1 VERLFG
7 QETEYA
13 TIGIDAGGKPA
24 DQEMLVRCLMDLAAK
39 HLPHLQGGGGLDIY
53 LQNGARLYVD
63 CGLHVEMATPECAN
77 PWDVVRYVWAGE
89 EILIDLAGR
98 LTGRNG
104 IAEVILL
111 KSNVDYSGTGSTWG
125 CHESYGHRGAPDAVR
140 DQILPHLVSRIIYT
154 GSGGFNSLSWGLEFT
169 LSPRVP
175 HLSKVLSSDSTHDR
189 GILHTKHEPLSNDHW
204 CRLHLLCGES
214 LCSET
219 AIWLKFGTTA
229 LVVAMAEA
237 GLRPARN
244 VTLAQPVKAL
254 WAIASDPTCTAQV
267 VLSGGTRATAIE
279 VQRQLLALT
288 EAHVGDAFMPAWADR
303 VCHIW
308 RAILDRLERG
318 PDAVAATLDWAI
330 RHTLYTERLRQ
341 NGLSWETV
349 GHWNRVLEALHGSLQ
364 ASPLRDKMVT
374 VECLLGP
381 SSPVAAEVERTTPF
395 LRQHGLSWDG
405 LRPFVNLRKELLEI
419 DQRFARLGD
428 ASVFAALDREPDA
441 LAHHVPGVDN
451 IRHAMTNPPAI
462 GRARLRGKAVQ
473 RLSGNGNRYVCDW
486 QGIWDRKAGRRLDL
500 SDPLASKQRWQK
512 VPHHEMDPDGF
523 PLGLHEMIERMRA
536 RRSVFRDDG
545 GGFRAGDQ
553 VILGRHQP
561 VCGSDNWN
569 PDMEPYVGRTATI
582 VDICGHDLSGCM
594 TVHVDI
600 DHGRRVWRTRN
611 LTRPAPQ
618 QAPGEASR
626 A

>member
-1 VERLFG
+1 MERLFG

-24 DQEMLVRCLMDLAAK
+24 DQEMLVHGLMDLAAK
-39 HLPHLQGGGGLDIY
+39 HLPHLRGGGGLDIY
-53 LQNGARLYVD
+53 LQNGARLYID
-63 CGLHVEMATPECAN
+63 CGLHVEVATPECAN

-98 LTGRNG
+98 LIGRNG
-104 IAEVILL
+104 IAEVMFL

-125 CHESYGHRGAPDAVR
+125 CHESYGHRGDPAAVR
-140 DQILPHLVSRIIYT
+140 DQVLPHLVSRIIYT
-154 GSGGFNSLSWGLEFT
+154 GSGGFDSLAPGLEFT

-175 HLSKVLSSDSTHDR
+175 HLSKTLSGESMRER
-189 GILHTKHEPLSNDHW
+189 GILHTKDESLSNSQW
-204 CRLHLLCGES
+204 RRLHLLCGES

-237 GLRPARN
+237 GLQPARN
-244 VTLAQPVKAL
+244 VTLAQPLKAL
-254 WAIASDPTCTAQV
+254 RTIASDPTCTAQV
-267 VLSGGTRATAIE
+267 ALSGTVRATAIE
-279 VQRQLLALT
+279 VQRQLLSLA
-288 EAHVGDAFMPAWADR
+288 ESHIGEDSMPPWADH
-303 VCHIW
+303 VCRIW
-308 RAILDRLERG
+308 RAILNRLEHG
-318 PDAVAATLDWAI
+318 PGAVAATLDWAI
-330 RHTLYTERLRQ
+330 RYALYTERLKQ

-374 VECLLGP
+374 VECLLGS
-381 SSPVAAEVERTTPF
+381 SSPVAADVEKMTPF

-405 LRPFVNLRKELLEI
+405 LRQFVNLRKELLEI

-428 ASVFAALDREPDA
+428 AAVFAALDRQPGA

-462 GRARLRGKAVQ
+462 GRARLRGTAVQ
-473 RLSGNGNRYVCDW
+473 RLSGNGNRYICDW
-486 QGIWDRKAGRRLDL
+486 QGIWDRKADRRLDL
-500 SDPLASKQRWQK
+500 SDPLASKQRWRK
-512 VPHHEMDPDGF
+512 VPHHEMDPDGS
-523 PLGLHEMIERMRA
+523 PLGLHEMIERMRS
-536 RRSVFRDDG
+536 RIGVSRDDG
-545 GGFRAGDQ
+545 GGFQAGDQ

-561 VCGSDNWN
+561 VCGSDNWS
-569 PDMEPYVGRTATI
+569 PEMEPYVGRTATI
-582 VDICGHDLSGCM
+582 VDICGHDSSGCM

-600 DHGRRVWRTRN
+600 DHGQWVWRTRN
-611 LTRPAPQ
+611 LTRPAPH
-618 QAPGEASR
+618 QAPGGASR